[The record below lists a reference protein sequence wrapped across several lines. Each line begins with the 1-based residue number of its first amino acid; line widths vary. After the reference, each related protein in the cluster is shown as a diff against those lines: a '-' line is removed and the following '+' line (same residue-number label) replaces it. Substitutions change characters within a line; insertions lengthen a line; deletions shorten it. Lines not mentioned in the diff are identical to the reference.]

1 MNPVTPTQAYPKYGT
16 ASTSTLPRNAPRSSA
31 ALISATTASLGTLL
45 GRLRCLVYCANQAA
59 PAPTAAPTTMPFQPN
74 GTVAA
79 PATAPMTSRYGMISR
94 SCRRSSL
101 EILSNVDSR
110 MASTT
115 KMPMASQWFSQ
126 ENVELVSMPQ
136 SK

>member
-1 MNPVTPTQAYPKYGT
+1 M
-16 ASTSTLPRNAPRSSA
+16 
-31 ALISATTASLGTLL
+31 SATTASLGTLL
-45 GRLRCLVYCANQAA
+45 GRERCLVYCANQAA

-79 PATAPMTSRYGMISR
+79 PATPPMNSRYGMMSR

-101 EILSNVDSR
+101 AILSKVDSR

-115 KMPMASQWFSQ
+115 KMPIASQWLSH
-126 ENVELVSMPQ
+126 ENVELVCTPQ